1 MGDEEKKQS
10 SSNDSSIYY
19 ILGGV
24 VLVAAVAGFFLL
36 KPKATPPP
44 TVPEQAQPAQQAETV
59 PAVKTTPGPITKFAC
74 EKQYY
79 NTVVG
84 FPKYY
89 LSAEGVD
96 VNTTGEVTCDFTVSI
111 KDKVVAQK
119 QIKSQLTE
127 AKERG
132 GATFRC
138 QTDAV
143 ELARNVAT
151 SVKVTMT
158 NTAGQTTDCTQM
170 FQF

>member
-1 MGDEEKKQS
+1 MGEEEKKQS

-36 KPKATPPP
+36 KPKASPPAAP
-44 TVPEQAQPAQQAETV
+44 ETTQAAQTVPAQPAT
-59 PAVKTTPGPITKFAC
+59 PAPITKFAC

-79 NTVVG
+79 NSVVG
-84 FPKYY
+84 FSKFY

-96 VNTTGEVTCDFTVSI
+96 TNTTGDVTCEFKVSI
-111 KDKVVAQK
+111 KDNVVATK
-119 QIKSQLTE
+119 KVTAPKTE
-127 AKERG
+127 ARERG

-151 SVKVTMT
+151 DVKVEMT
-158 NTAGQTTDCTQM
+158 NADGTKTDCTQAFL
-170 FQF
+170 FQ

>member
-1 MGDEEKKQS
+1 MTEEKKENAQ
-10 SSNDSSIYY
+10 SNDSSIYY

-36 KPKATPPP
+36 KPKATTAPEPAQTAQ
-44 TVPEQAQPAQQAETV
+44 TVP
-59 PAVKTTPGPITKFAC
+59 TTPAPPAPITKFAC

-79 NTVVG
+79 NPVLG

-89 LSAEGVD
+89 LSAEGVHTTLTGN
-96 VNTTGEVTCDFTVSI
+96 VNCEFTASI
-111 KDKVVAQK
+111 KDKVVAT
-119 QIKSQLTE
+119 KSIVATLVE

-151 SVKVTMT
+151 DVKVVMT
-158 NTAGQTTDCTQM
+158 DDAGQTTSCKQS
-170 FQF
+170 FIF